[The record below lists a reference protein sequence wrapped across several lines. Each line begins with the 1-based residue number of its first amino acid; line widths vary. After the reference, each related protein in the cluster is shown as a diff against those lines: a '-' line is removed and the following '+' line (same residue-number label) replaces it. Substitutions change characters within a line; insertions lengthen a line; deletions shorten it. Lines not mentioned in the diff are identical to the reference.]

1 MSTILTALAVLA
13 ATTAGLL
20 VSPAELARLLKDP
33 ATVVIAAGTSD
44 DDFIAGHLPGARFV
58 RYSDIAIDADGLSSE
73 LPPIDQLRKVLSAAG
88 ISDKSKIVIYGAAIP
103 AARLFFTLDYIG
115 HPNAKVLNGGLNA
128 WKANGGAVEIGPAPS
143 VAIAA
148 LTPKPQPD
156 RVVSA
161 DWIKERLSSP
171 TLRPFDRLRVVPS
184 TVEGRQAQGRPERSR
199 GAKMTLLDARPDNE
213 FTGADGGM
221 NGAHV
226 KGHLPGAQQLVWNTL
241 LDSTGKFLPDAELR
255 KKFEAIGATTSTPLV
270 SYCMVGMRASVTYFV
285 ARHLGY
291 DARLYDGSIVDWTR
305 RKLPPI
311 GHRSWAK

>member
-13 ATTAGLL
+13 AAAPGLL
-20 VSPAELARLLKDP
+20 VSPAQLAASLKDP
-33 ATVVIAAGTSD
+33 ATVVIAVGNSD
-44 DDFIAGHLPGARFV
+44 DEFIAGHVPGARFV
-58 RYSDIAIDADGLSSE
+58 RYDEIAVNANGLSSE
-73 LPPIDQLRKVLSAAG
+73 LPTVDQLRAVLGAAG
-88 ISDKSKIVIYGAAIP
+88 ISDTSKVVIYGSPIAAT
-103 AARLFFTLDYIG
+103 RLFFTLDYFG
-115 HPNAKVLNGGLNA
+115 HPNVKVLNGGLNA
-128 WKANGGAVEIGPAPS
+128 WKGNGGKIEIGPLPKSAPAS
-143 VAIAA
+143 

-171 TLRPFDRLRVVPS
+171 
-184 TVEGRQAQGRPERSR
+184 
-199 GAKMTLLDARPDNE
+199 KMTLLDARPDNE

-226 KGHLPGAQQLVWNTL
+226 KGHLPDAQQLVWNTL

-255 KKFEAIGATTSTPLV
+255 KKFEAIGATKTTPLV
-270 SYCMVGMRASVTYFV
+270 SYCMVGMRASVTYFA

-305 RKLPPI
+305 RRLPAVM
-311 GHRSWAK
+311 GK

>member
-13 ATTAGLL
+13 ATTPGLL
-20 VSPAELARLLKDP
+20 VSAADLASALKDP
-33 ATVVIAAGTSD
+33 ATIVIAVGASE
-44 DDFIAGHLPGARFV
+44 DDFIAGHIPGARFV
-58 RYSDIAIDADGLSSE
+58 NYTDIAIDAGGLSTE
-73 LPPIDQLRKVLSAAG
+73 LPPVDQLRKVLSAAG

-103 AARLFFTLDYIG
+103 AARMFFTLDYFG

-128 WKANGGAVEIGPAPS
+128 WKANGGAVEIGPGPKI
-143 VAIAA
+143 AIAT

-161 DWIKERLSSP
+161 DWIRERLSSP
-171 TLRPFDRLRVVPS
+171 
-184 TVEGRQAQGRPERSR
+184 
-199 GAKMTLLDARPDNE
+199 KMTLLDARPDAE

-226 KGHLPGAQQLVWNTL
+226 KGHLPDARQLVWNTL
-241 LDSTGKFLPDAELR
+241 LDSSGRFLPDAELK
-255 KKFEAIGATTSTPLV
+255 KKFDAIGAKAGTPLV

-305 RKLPPI
+305 RKLPAVMGP
-311 GHRSWAK
+311 R